1 MRLIDSEQRSQ
12 ATDPAESFIVQ
23 APAGSG
29 KTEILTQRFLRL
41 LSTVQSPE
49 QIIAL
54 TFTRKAASE
63 MRERIVQALHMA
75 ASNQPAVSAHQ
86 QSTLNFAKQA
96 LQRNKQYQWDLLEQ
110 PNRLKIITIDS
121 LCQSINRAIPLLE
134 KQVAYPD
141 ISETPD
147 SHYISAA
154 RCCIQYAIATPEY
167 QEAIKTLLLH
177 VDNKQERLIQ
187 LFQALLSQRDQW
199 LPTLFLAREQEKST
213 FEQALRLIEQH
224 ELSRLRNSLPSDL
237 AQELVLL
244 SRELAAIENKPDSP
258 RFILREWYEFQKC
271 DQQIVSALSK
281 LLLTGN
287 NQLRKYFDHHVGLIK
302 KDCTA
307 NEFNRIK
314 TLSGELLGKLKDYPD
329 FLDALLKVN
338 QLPIPEY
345 DKEQWDVLQALFLLL
360 PLLVGHLQISFSEH
374 NEVDFAAISQQA
386 LAALGDL
393 DNPTDLALYLDHA
406 IHHLL
411 VDEFQDTSIT
421 QFELL
426 TKLVQ
431 GWEPGDGK
439 TLFLVGDPMQSIY
452 RFRQAEVGLFFQA
465 KKHGIGPVHLKSLE
479 LSCNFRST
487 ETIVSWVNYHFSKIF
502 SQQVDIESGAVSF
515 HPSVHVLENNE
526 SSTIQALQFKNRE
539 HEAKHLIQIINNELN
554 SNPDQ
559 TIAVLVRTRTQ
570 LPAIISLLRQNNI
583 PYQGTDIDLLANL
596 VHLRDVWSLTHALLF
611 PGNRLSWLSVLHSP
625 YVGLGL
631 SDIHRIAQY
640 HSRKSIYHNLL
651 HLDKIQDISEDG
663 RFRANF
669 FIQVMSQ
676 ALLCRSHSRLSD
688 WIANTLKNLHVE
700 KILDKAQLNDL
711 EQLWVLLD
719 QYEKEGRIPDMSE
732 FLNEFNKL
740 YAQQTAPSRLQIM
753 TIHKSKG
760 LEFDTVILPGL
771 GAQTSRGD
779 SPMLR
784 WLNLP
789 TQHHGNLLL
798 VSPIKSAQQ
807 DNCPLYDY
815 LDQLDEEKSGYE
827 AQRLLYVAVTRAK
840 SRLYLLDHSTKSYKS
855 SFRHLLKHQEFIADP
870 DETQHEEQEY
880 PLPELVKLPL
890 EYYQKIT
897 ISPIQSEQSNRPEI
911 SSGIPRLIGIVSH
924 QLLQWICDN
933 HPQTINHV
941 PWNLVHTELKQLGL
955 NQKAQQT
962 ALSMIKSQISQ
973 MYQNEIGQW
982 ILSRHENEQNE
993 YELLVEHQNKLVTR
1007 IIDRAFIEND
1017 TQWIIDFKTGKEDI
1031 NTLQQHRQQLNEYG
1045 YYLSNCTELP
1055 IRCGLYYLAN
1065 GHWINWQYEMSA

>member
-1 MRLIDSEQRSQ
+1 MPLIDSEQRSQ

-63 MRERIVQALHMA
+63 MRERIVQALHRA
-75 ASNQPAVSAHQ
+75 ASNQPAASAHQ

-96 LQRNKQYQWDLLEQ
+96 LQRNEQYQWDLLEQ

-141 ISETPD
+141 ISATPE
-147 SHYISAA
+147 SHYIRAA

-167 QEAIKTLLLH
+167 QKAIKTLLLH

-187 LFQALLSQRDQW
+187 LFQSLLSQRDQW

-244 SRELAAIENKPDSP
+244 SRELASIENKPDSP

-281 LLLTGN
+281 LLLTGD

-314 TLSGELLGKLKDYPD
+314 TLSGELLSKLKDYPD

-360 PLLVGHLQISFSEH
+360 PLLVGHLQVSFSEH

-386 LAALGDL
+386 LAALGEL

-465 KKHGIGPVHLKSLE
+465 KKNGIGPIHLKSLE

-515 HPSVHVLENNE
+515 HPSVHVIENNE

-554 SNPDQ
+554 SNPEQ

-596 VHLRDVWSLTHALLF
+596 VHLRDVWSLAHALLF

-640 HSRKSIYHNLL
+640 NSRKSIYHNLL
-651 HLDKIQDISEDG
+651 HLDKIQDISEEG

-700 KILDKAQLNDL
+700 KILDKTQLNDL

-719 QYEKEGRIPDMSE
+719 QYEKEGRIPDMNE

-897 ISPIQSEQSNRPEI
+897 ISSIQSEESNRSEI

-955 NQKAQQT
+955 NQKVQQT
-962 ALSMIKSQISQ
+962 ALSMIKNQISQ

-1007 IIDRAFIEND
+1007 IIDRTFIEND

>member
-96 LQRNKQYQWDLLEQ
+96 LQRNNQYQWDLLEQ

-244 SRELAAIENKPDSP
+244 SRELAVIENKPDSP

-271 DQQIVSALSK
+271 DQQIAGALSK
-281 LLLTGN
+281 LLLTSD
-287 NQLRKYFDHHVGLIK
+287 NQLRKSFDHHVGLVK
-302 KDCTA
+302 KNCA
-307 NEFNRIK
+307 PNEFTRIK
-314 TLSGELLGKLKDYPD
+314 TASSDLFAKLQDCPD

-338 QLPIPEY
+338 QLPTPEY

-360 PLLVGHLQISFSEH
+360 PLLVGHLQVSFGEH
-374 NEVDFAAISQQA
+374 NEVDFTAISQQA

-393 DNPTDLALYLDHA
+393 DNPTDLALYLDHS

-411 VDEFQDTSIT
+411 IDEFQDTSIT

-431 GWEPGDGK
+431 GWLPGEGK

-465 KKHGIGPVHLKSLE
+465 KEHGIGPVRLKSLE
-479 LSCNFRST
+479 LRCNFRST
-487 ETIVSWVNYHFSKIF
+487 ETIVNWVNDHFSKIF

-515 HPSVHVLENNE
+515 HPSVHVIEKNE
-526 SSTIQALQFKNRE
+526 SSTIQAVQFKNRE
-539 HEAKHLIQIINNELN
+539 QEARHLIEIINSELN
-554 SNPDQ
+554 RNPEQ

-570 LPAIISLLRQNNI
+570 LPEIISLLRQNNI

-596 VHLRDVWSLTHALLF
+596 VHLRDVWSLAHALLF
-611 PGNRLSWLSVLHSP
+611 PGNRLSWLSILHSP

-631 SDIHRIAQY
+631 SDIHCIAQY
-640 HSRKSIYHNLL
+640 NSRKSIYHNLL
-651 HLDKIQDISEDG
+651 HLDKIQDISEEG
-663 RFRANF
+663 RIRANF
-669 FIQVMSQ
+669 FIQIMNQ

-688 WIANTLKNLHVE
+688 WIADTLKNLHVE

-711 EQLWVLLD
+711 EQLWMLLD
-719 QYEKEGRIPDMSE
+719 QYEKEGRIPDMNE

-740 YAQQTAPSRLQIM
+740 YAQQTTPSRLQIM

-771 GAQTSRGD
+771 GSQANRGE

-784 WLNLP
+784 WLKLP
-789 TQHHGNLLL
+789 TQDHGNLLL
-798 VSPIKSAQQ
+798 VSPIKSANQ

-815 LDQLDEEKSGYE
+815 LDQLDEEKSAYE

-840 SRLYLLDHSTKSYKS
+840 SRLYLLDHSAKSYKS
-855 SFRHLLKHQEFIADP
+855 SFRNLLKYQEFIADP
-870 DETQHEEQEY
+870 DEAQHEEQEF
-880 PLPELVKLPL
+880 PLPKLVKLPI
-890 EYYQKIT
+890 EYYQKQIP
-897 ISPIQSEQSNRPEI
+897 SLVQSQESSCPEI

-941 PWNLVHTELKQLGL
+941 PWNLVHNELKALEL
-955 NQKAQQT
+955 NQEAQQT
-962 ALSMIKSQISQ
+962 ALSMIKIQISQ
-973 MYQNEIGQW
+973 MYENKIGLW

-993 YELLVEHQNKLVTR
+993 YELLVEYENKLVTR
-1007 IIDRAFIEND
+1007 IIDRTFTENG

-1031 NTLQQHRQQLNEYG
+1031 NTLQKHRQQLNEYG
-1045 YYLSNCTELP
+1045 RYLSDCTKFP

-1065 GHWINWQYEMSA
+1065 GHWIDWQYKMSA

>member
-96 LQRNKQYQWDLLEQ
+96 LQRNNQYQWDLLEQ

-244 SRELAAIENKPDSP
+244 SRELAVIENKPDSP

-271 DQQIVSALSK
+271 DQQIAGALSK
-281 LLLTGN
+281 LLLTSD
-287 NQLRKYFDHHVGLIK
+287 NQLRKSFDHHVGLVK
-302 KDCTA
+302 KNCA
-307 NEFNRIK
+307 PNEFTRIK
-314 TLSGELLGKLKDYPD
+314 TASSDLFAKLQDCPD

-338 QLPIPEY
+338 QLPTPEY

-360 PLLVGHLQISFSEH
+360 PLLVGHLQVSFGEH
-374 NEVDFAAISQQA
+374 NEVDFTAISQQA

-393 DNPTDLALYLDHA
+393 DNPTDLALYLDHS

-411 VDEFQDTSIT
+411 IDEFQDTSIT

-431 GWEPGDGK
+431 GWLPGEGK

-465 KKHGIGPVHLKSLE
+465 KEHGIGPVRLKSLE
-479 LSCNFRST
+479 LRCNFRST
-487 ETIVSWVNYHFSKIF
+487 ET
-502 SQQVDIESGAVSF
+502 
-515 HPSVHVLENNE
+515 
-526 SSTIQALQFKNRE
+526 
-539 HEAKHLIQIINNELN
+539 
-554 SNPDQ
+554 
-559 TIAVLVRTRTQ
+559 
-570 LPAIISLLRQNNI
+570 
-583 PYQGTDIDLLANL
+583 
-596 VHLRDVWSLTHALLF
+596 
-611 PGNRLSWLSVLHSP
+611 
-625 YVGLGL
+625 
-631 SDIHRIAQY
+631 
-640 HSRKSIYHNLL
+640 
-651 HLDKIQDISEDG
+651 
-663 RFRANF
+663 
-669 FIQVMSQ
+669 
-676 ALLCRSHSRLSD
+676 
-688 WIANTLKNLHVE
+688 
-700 KILDKAQLNDL
+700 
-711 EQLWVLLD
+711 
-719 QYEKEGRIPDMSE
+719 
-732 FLNEFNKL
+732 
-740 YAQQTAPSRLQIM
+740 
-753 TIHKSKG
+753 
-760 LEFDTVILPGL
+760 
-771 GAQTSRGD
+771 
-779 SPMLR
+779 
-784 WLNLP
+784 
-789 TQHHGNLLL
+789 
-798 VSPIKSAQQ
+798 
-807 DNCPLYDY
+807 
-815 LDQLDEEKSGYE
+815 
-827 AQRLLYVAVTRAK
+827 
-840 SRLYLLDHSTKSYKS
+840 
-855 SFRHLLKHQEFIADP
+855 
-870 DETQHEEQEY
+870 
-880 PLPELVKLPL
+880 
-890 EYYQKIT
+890 
-897 ISPIQSEQSNRPEI
+897 
-911 SSGIPRLIGIVSH
+911 
-924 QLLQWICDN
+924 
-933 HPQTINHV
+933 
-941 PWNLVHTELKQLGL
+941 
-955 NQKAQQT
+955 
-962 ALSMIKSQISQ
+962 
-973 MYQNEIGQW
+973 
-982 ILSRHENEQNE
+982 
-993 YELLVEHQNKLVTR
+993 
-1007 IIDRAFIEND
+1007 
-1017 TQWIIDFKTGKEDI
+1017 
-1031 NTLQQHRQQLNEYG
+1031 
-1045 YYLSNCTELP
+1045 
-1055 IRCGLYYLAN
+1055 
-1065 GHWINWQYEMSA
+1065 

>member
-1 MRLIDSEQRSQ
+1 MPLIDSAQRSQ
-12 ATDPAESFIVQ
+12 ATDPTESFIVQ

-41 LSTVQSPE
+41 LSTVRSPE

-96 LQRNKQYQWDLLEQ
+96 LQRSEQYHWDLLEQ

-134 KQVAYPD
+134 KQVAYSD

-147 SHYISAA
+147 SHYIRAA

-167 QEAIKTLLLH
+167 QEAIKILLLH

-224 ELSRLRNSLPSDL
+224 ELSHLRNSLPSDL

-244 SRELAAIENKPDSP
+244 SREVATIENKPDSP

-271 DQQIVSALSK
+271 DQQIAGALGK
-281 LLLTGN
+281 LLLTN
-287 NQLRKYFDHHVGLIK
+287 DNQLRKTFDHHVGLFK
-302 KDCTA
+302 KDCTS
-307 NEFNRIK
+307 NEYTRIK
-314 TLSGELLGKLKDYPD
+314 TSSSDLLARLKDCPD

-338 QLPIPEY
+338 QLPTPEY

-360 PLLVGHLQISFSEH
+360 PLLVGHLQVSFGEH
-374 NEVDFAAISQQA
+374 NEVDFTAISQQA

-393 DNPTDLALYLDHA
+393 DNPTDLALYLDHS

-426 TKLVQ
+426 TRLVQ
-431 GWEPGDGK
+431 GWVPGEGK

-465 KKHGIGPVHLKSLE
+465 KEHGIGPVRLKSLE
-479 LSCNFRST
+479 LRCNFRST
-487 ETIVSWVNYHFSKIF
+487 EIIVNWVNHHFSKIF

-515 HPSVHVLENNE
+515 HPSVHVIEKNE
-526 SSTIQALQFKNRE
+526 SSTIQAMQFKNCE
-539 HEAKHLIQIINNELN
+539 HEARHLIEIINNELN
-554 SNPDQ
+554 SNPEQ
-559 TIAVLVRTRTQ
+559 TIAVLVRTRSQ
-570 LPAIISLLRQNNI
+570 LPEIINLLRQNNI

-596 VHLRDVWSLTHALLF
+596 VHLRDVWSLAHALLF

-631 SDIHRIAQY
+631 SDIHCIAQY
-640 HSRKSIYHNLL
+640 NSRKSIYHNLL
-651 HLDKIQDISEDG
+651 HLDKIQDISEEG
-663 RFRANF
+663 RIRTNF

-688 WIANTLKNLHVE
+688 WIADTLKNLHVE
-700 KILDKAQLNDL
+700 KILDKTQLNDL
-711 EQLWVLLD
+711 EQLWMLLD
-719 QYEKEGRIPDMSE
+719 QYEKEARIPDMNE

-771 GAQTSRGD
+771 GAQASRGD

-798 VSPIKSAQQ
+798 VSPIKSANQ

-815 LDQLDEEKSGYE
+815 LDQLDEEKSAYE

-840 SRLYLLDHSTKSYKS
+840 SRLYLLDHSVKSYKS
-855 SFRHLLKHQEFIADP
+855 SFRQLLKHQEFIADP
-870 DETQHEEQEY
+870 DEIQQEEQEFS
-880 PLPELVKLPL
+880 LPKLVKLPI
-890 EYYQKIT
+890 EYYQKDT
-897 ISPIQSEQSNRPEI
+897 ACSIQSQESTCPEI

-924 QLLQWICDN
+924 QLLQWICDR

-941 PWNLVHTELKQLGL
+941 PWNLVHNELKKSGL
-955 NQKAQQT
+955 NQQAQQT

-973 MYQNEIGQW
+973 MYQNEIGLW
-982 ILSRHENEQNE
+982 ILSKHENEQNE
-993 YELLVEHQNKLVTR
+993 YELLVEHENKLVTR
-1007 IIDRAFIEND
+1007 IIDRTFIENG

-1045 YYLSNCTELP
+1045 RYLSDYTKFP

-1065 GHWINWQYEMSA
+1065 GHWIDWQYEMSA